1 MKFILNKDKVEIKNT
16 EILNSGSI
24 NYYKEQ
30 VEYDE
35 SWNELSIEVIM
46 IKENEEKGTSI
57 AVINNEFYI
66 DKKLNGKYWIGFIGY
81 TIENNIKIYQISTK
95 LKMLHFLKGA
105 GEIDVT
111 NSQEVPTPSE
121 WEIYLAQVQEFI
133 DNGNEIINQA
143 NNLDV
148 DLEGTILTIT
158 DKEGTETSVDTKGEK
173 GEDGQDGH
181 TPVKGEDY
189 FTEQDKTEMETDVIT
204 DITPILNNKADK
216 SEIPDVS
223 NFITKDVNNLTY
235 YELKTNTGSSI
246 ELSINSS
253 TYVVTLSLKNSAG
266 TILNTQTIDLPLESV
281 VVNGSYDSTNKK
293 IILTLQNGNTIE
305 FSVADLVS
313 GLQTEITSSNKL
325 SSDLVDDTNSTNKFV
340 TATDKTNWD
349 SKGTYSKPSG
359 GIPKTDLDSSV
370 QTSLGKA
377 DTALQTE
384 QYTGTIT
391 EITMNG
397 VSKGTSGVVDLGT
410 VITSHQDISG
420 KEDASN
426 KVTSLSNSST
436 DTQYPSAKCVYNIV
450 GNIETLLSEI

>member
-1 MKFILNKDKVEIKNT
+1 MKFVLNKDKLLIQET
-16 EILNSGSI
+16 QYLNSGSI
-24 NYYKEQ
+24 NYYEAE

-35 SWNELSIEVIM
+35 AWNNLSKEAIL
-46 IKENEEKGTSI
+46 IKTGENTGKSI
-57 AVINNEFYI
+57 AVVNNKIFI
-66 DKKLNGKYWIGFIGY
+66 DQDVKGSYSIGFIGY
-81 TIENNIKIYQISTK
+81 TIENNVKVYQISTK
-95 LKMLHFLKGA
+95 LKTIFFAKGA
-105 GEIDVT
+105 GEIEVS
-111 NSQEVPTPSE
+111 NSSEVPTPSE

-133 DNGNEIINQA
+133 NNGNEIINQA

-148 DLEGTILTIT
+148 DLEGNILTIT
-158 DKEGTETSVDTKGEK
+158 KKDGTEESVNTKGEK
-173 GEDGQDGH
+173 GDDGQDGQDGY
-181 TPVKGEDY
+181 TPIKGTDY
-189 FTEQDKTEMETDVIT
+189 WTVQDKSEMENDVIT

-235 YELKTNTGSSI
+235 YELKTNTGSSV

-293 IILTLQNGNTIE
+293 IILTLQSGSTIE
-305 FSVADLVS
+305 IPVGDLIS

-325 SSDLVDDTNSTNKFV
+325 SSDLVDDTNNTNKFV

-349 SKGTYSKPSG
+349 NKGTYSKPSG

-377 DTALQTE
+377 DTALQ
-384 QYTGTIT
+384 
-391 EITMNG
+391 
-397 VSKGTSGVVDLGT
+397 
-410 VITSHQDISG
+410 SHQDISG
-420 KEDASN
+420 KEDKSN
-426 KVTSLSNSST
+426 KVTSLSSNST
-436 DTQYPSAKCVYNIV
+436 DTQYPSAKCVYDIV

>member
-1 MKFILNKDKVEIKNT
+1 MKFVLNKDKLLIQET
-16 EILNSGSI
+16 QYLNSGSI
-24 NYYKEQ
+24 NYYEAE

-35 SWNELSIEVIM
+35 AWNNLSKEAIL
-46 IKENEEKGTSI
+46 IKTGENTGKSI
-57 AVINNEFYI
+57 AVVNNKIFI
-66 DKKLNGKYWIGFIGY
+66 DQDVKGSYSIGFIGY
-81 TIENNIKIYQISTK
+81 TIENNVKVYQISTK
-95 LKMLHFLKGA
+95 LKTIFFAKGA
-105 GEIDVT
+105 GEIEVS
-111 NSQEVPTPSE
+111 NSSEVPTPSE

-148 DLEGTILTIT
+148 DLEGNILTIT
-158 DKEGTETSVDTKGEK
+158 KKDGTEESVNTKGEK
-173 GEDGQDGH
+173 GDDGQDGQDGY
-181 TPVKGEDY
+181 TPIKGTDY
-189 FTEQDKTEMETDVIT
+189 WTVQDKSEMENDVIT

-235 YELKTNTGSSI
+235 YELKTNTGSSV

-293 IILTLQNGNTIE
+293 IILTLQSGSTIE
-305 FSVADLVS
+305 IPVGDLIS

-325 SSDLVDDTNSTNKFV
+325 SSDLVDDTNNTNKFV

-349 SKGTYSKPSG
+349 NKGTYSKPSG

-377 DTALQTE
+377 DTALQ
-384 QYTGTIT
+384 
-391 EITMNG
+391 
-397 VSKGTSGVVDLGT
+397 
-410 VITSHQDISG
+410 SHQDISG
-420 KEDASN
+420 KEDKSN
-426 KVTSLSNSST
+426 KVTSLSSNST
-436 DTQYPSAKCVYNIV
+436 DTQYPSAKCVYDIV